1 MMAVSRQ
8 SKDKVAVALTGDL
21 AHAGSVVLADFTGI
35 NAENMTELR
44 KTLRENGIQFEI
56 VKNTILRRVFRQIDV
71 DETDGVYA
79 LMSGP
84 TALAY
89 AKDEV
94 LPIRVLKKFAET
106 HGGMPSVKG
115 GFVSR
120 HAYGRAD
127 MMQLADIP
135 SREVLLSKF
144 LGSASMPIQGFVMVT
159 SGIIRKFFYA
169 LNALRESK
177 DNGQG

>member
-8 SKDKVAVALTGDL
+8 NKEKVAVELTGDL
-21 AHAGSVVLADFTGI
+21 AHAGSIVLADFTGI
-35 NAENMTELR
+35 NSENMTELR

-71 DETDGVYA
+71 NESDDVYA
-79 LMSGP
+79 FMSGP

-89 AKDEV
+89 SRDEV
-94 LPIRVLKKFAET
+94 LPIRVLKQFAES
-106 HGGMPSVKG
+106 HGGIPSVKG

-120 HAYGRAD
+120 HTYGRTD
-127 MMQLADIP
+127 MLQLADIP

-144 LGSASMPIQGFVMVT
+144 LGSASMPIQGFVVVT

-177 DNGQG
+177 DNGKS